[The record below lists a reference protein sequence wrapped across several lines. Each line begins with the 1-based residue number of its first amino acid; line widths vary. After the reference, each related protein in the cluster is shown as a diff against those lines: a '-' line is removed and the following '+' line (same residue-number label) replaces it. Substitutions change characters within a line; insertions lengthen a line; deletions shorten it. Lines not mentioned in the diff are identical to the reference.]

1 MLSDDLEGDME
12 EGGLRVGGG
21 YGILMAVYYVYMYNI
36 LMADSCCCVAE
47 TNSTL

>member
-21 YGILMAVYYVYMYNI
+21 IWYTYGCILCIYV
-36 LMADSCCCVAE
+36 
-47 TNSTL
+47 